1 MEERPRPKKPLRI
14 EPSERVYLG
23 IDGTL
28 VNARAQNRFMEAKVG
43 IVFSHQ
49 LAVVGTNRRRLLNK
63 QYVGTLQSVQQF
75 GQQLFTSARSMGIDN
90 QEQLLIL
97 SDGARWINKLAQTQ
111 YIQKPA

>member
-1 MEERPRPKKPLRI
+1 MEERPRPKKPLRL

-49 LAVVGTNRRRLLNK
+49 LTLVGTNRRRLLNK
-63 QYVGTLQSVQQF
+63 QYVGIVQQF
-75 GQQLFTSARSMGIDN
+75 SQQLFTMARGMGIDN
-90 QEQLLIL
+90 QE
-97 SDGARWINKLAQTQ
+97 
-111 YIQKPA
+111 

>member
-1 MEERPRPKKPLRI
+1 MEERPRPKKPPQI

-49 LAVVGTNRRRLLNK
+49 LAVDRNQSTSVVK
-63 QYVGTLQSVQQF
+63 QTICRYATISASVQ
-75 GQQLFTSARSMGIDN
+75 
-90 QEQLLIL
+90 
-97 SDGARWINKLAQTQ
+97 
-111 YIQKPA
+111 PATIYHGPRHGH